1 MIIFENV
8 SNSELG
14 DFSQNDPCLVDPAP
28 LFFFFFCDLKIVKK
42 DFKIRPEII
51 FLHVQSGY
59 VRNPCLQKKDSGFG
73 YCPGKNPLQLFY
85 YDISLIFVQQMLAQS
100 NLNILLWNFMK
111 RN

>member
-1 MIIFENV
+1 MYLTRNWATF
-8 SNSELG
+8 LKMT
-14 DFSQNDPCLVDPAP
+14 PAW
-28 LFFFFFCDLKIVKK
+28 LTQLHYFFFFCDLKIVKK